1 MAEEGNEESW
11 LYGSGEEQ
19 DAAEANAADGSPG
32 NSEDPTD
39 NGVPQV
45 KDEEG
50 DKDTAV
56 KNEDDDAD
64 QGDAVEEATGEV
76 VPNPADEMEEADR
89 EEGER
94 VSGEENSESEEDDD
108 DINVVIG
115 DINVVSWSG
124 FNFYGSKL
132 F

>member
-32 NSEDPTD
+32 NSEDATD

-64 QGDAVEEATGEV
+64 QGDAVAGEV

>member
-32 NSEDPTD
+32 NSEDATD